1 MVILVGCSAAFFC
14 SCKKSCG
21 ISYVPEVLT
30 EEQFSGAGY
39 AQGFDSQEGELVFNV
54 SSPSASTVY
63 LTVRG
68 CGKAEAQIVVNGQ
81 KAAFS
86 FEDSEKWQEVSV
98 SVRLQAGEN
107 QITIK
112 QTNTAVS
119 PLMVD
124 YIEIQNM

>member
-1 MVILVGCSAAFFC
+1 MVGCSAAFFC

-21 ISYVPEVLT
+21 MSYVPELLT
-30 EEQFSGAGY
+30 DEQFSGAGY

-54 SSPSASTVY
+54 SSPSASTVNFI
-63 LTVRG
+63 VRG
-68 CGKAEAQIVVNGQ
+68 CGDAEAQIVVNGQ

-107 QITIK
+107 LITIK
-112 QTNTAVS
+112 QTNNAVS

>member
-1 MVILVGCSAAFFC
+1 MFGCSAAFFC

-21 ISYVPEVLT
+21 MSYVPELLT
-30 EEQFSGAGY
+30 DEQFSGAGY

-81 KAAFS
+81 KATIS
-86 FEDSEKWQEVSV
+86 FEESEKWQEVSV
-98 SVRLQAGEN
+98 SVRLQAGDN
-107 QITIK
+107 LITIK
-112 QTNTAVS
+112 QANTTVS

>member
-1 MVILVGCSAAFFC
+1 MVGCSAAFFC

-21 ISYVPEVLT
+21 MSYVPELLT
-30 EEQFSGAGY
+30 DEQFSGAGY

-81 KAAFS
+81 NATIS
-86 FEDSEKWQEVSV
+86 FDDSEKWQEVTTSI
-98 SVRLQAGEN
+98 RLQAGEN
-107 QITIK
+107 LITIK